1 MNNELSN
8 TNLIENSIKSK
19 IYTIRG
25 VQVLLDSDL
34 AEIYVSAN
42 SRGIAKLE
50 VRKFHLKLER
60 ANHLLEVVFFDL
72 KFGLWKKRREK

>member
-1 MNNELSN
+1 M
-8 TNLIENSIKSK
+8 
-19 IYTIRG
+19 
-25 VQVLLDSDL
+25 LDSDL

-60 ANHLLEVVFFDL
+60 AKHLLEVKFFDL
-72 KFGLWKKRREK
+72 KFGLWKKRHESEKNLHKGSELAL